1 MVTPRKGSGVY
12 PMFVFHNGKS
22 ADLDVNDLSSKAD
35 TFLKIRHVTLDQN
48 GRVRSSTVDSEEFVV
63 L

>member
-1 MVTPRKGSGVY
+1 
-12 PMFVFHNGKS
+12 MFVFHEGRS
-22 ADLDVNDLSSKAD
+22 ADLEIKDLSLNTEK
-35 TFLKIRHVTLDQN
+35 FLKIRHVTLDEN